1 MEAIF
6 AAGLLVTL
14 VYLVLSIVLIIFLL
28 VAWVQGLVL
37 AFRANIFL
45 GIVCLL
51 VQVPLVPIGIIYWIF
66 DFDIPSALVSALRN

>member
-14 VYLVLSIVLIIFLL
+14 AYFLLIIVLL
-28 VAWVQGLVL
+28 VAWVQGLIL

-45 GIVCLL
+45 GILCLL
-51 VQVPLVPIGIIYWIF
+51 LQVPLVPIGIIYWIF

>member
-14 VYLVLSIVLIIFLL
+14 AYFVLIIVLL
-28 VAWVQGLVL
+28 VAWVQGLIL

-45 GIVCLL
+45 GIRCLL
-51 VQVPLVPIGIIYWIF
+51 LHIPLVLIGLIYWIF
-66 DFDIPSALVSALRN
+66 GCDIPAAVVRALRN

>member
-14 VYLVLSIVLIIFLL
+14 AYFVLIIVLL
-28 VAWVQGLVL
+28 VAWAQGLIL

-45 GIVCLL
+45 GILCLL
-51 VQVPLVPIGIIYWIF
+51 LQVPLVPIGLIYWIF
-66 DFDIPSALVSALRN
+66 DCDIPAALVRALRN